1 MEFAQPPQHH
11 IIRRMDG
18 GGAINRSYIMS
29 QRQLGWDDM
38 RIRDRVDPS
47 EIVQGEQAQAA
58 QQEAT
63 DNMPLDNNNPNDD
76 NWVPPGN
83 SAQGSR
89 KK

>member
-1 MEFAQPPQHH
+1 
-11 IIRRMDG
+11 
-18 GGAINRSYIMS
+18 MS

-38 RIRDRVDPS
+38 RIRDRVDPR

-58 QQEAT
+58 EQEAK
-63 DNMPLDNNNPNDD
+63 DNMPLDNTNPDGD

-83 SAQGSR
+83 SGQGSR

>member
-1 MEFAQPPQHH
+1 
-11 IIRRMDG
+11 
-18 GGAINRSYIMS
+18 MS

-63 DNMPLDNNNPNDD
+63 DNNMPLDNNNPNDD
-76 NWVPPGN
+76 SWVPPGN